1 MIFDTLQQTQPM
13 TMNIDETRWLPILAK
28 KRWYNLNRPLADGW
42 RGTLDS
48 RLAPNATFSVDDPV
62 FWEKISPSIEI
73 ADRLLRATITH
84 PLYVLSRSEFLELH
98 YGGSIDMLRGSLDA
112 ILSVKKTDVF
122 RMYTL
127 QTLSLLSLCSS
138 FAPCTIRHWS
148 QQLIVDICSKQ
159 RAR

>member
-84 PLYVLSRSEFLELH
+84 PLYVNSPAANPYNF
-98 YGGSIDMLRGSLDA
+98 ITA
-112 ILSVKKTDVF
+112 
-122 RMYTL
+122 TL
-127 QTLSLLSLCSS
+127 LTCSMVAWTQS
-138 FAPCTIRHWS
+138 
-148 QQLIVDICSKQ
+148 
-159 RAR
+159 